1 MTAIRGDIHPPR
13 WSESKQLWIAEID
26 LGVGP
31 DGRRNRIACTSR
43 NRDTA
48 IAKRR
53 AKLMEI
59 EDGTYIPG
67 QKPKV
72 SVWMHHWCD
81 TIAHERV
88 KPRVLANYRSYLKVH
103 VRPAIGER
111 RLDRLTVDDV
121 RHLHAVMREG
131 GASDRTVQAVHAT
144 LAKCLKDAVRE
155 GIIRDNPCD
164 RMDRPRAR
172 MEPRGAFSRVEAQA
186 ILTTARGDGPKL
198 YSRWLA
204 ALVLGGRQ
212 AELLGLEWDRVDLDR
227 GLADLSWQIQ
237 RIPWRHGH
245 GCACGDGV
253 SASRCR
259 HREPDVPSWMD
270 LRHAHGGIWF
280 TPPKTSASVR
290 VVPLP
295 SPLVDALREWR
306 DVSPATTLGLVWPDG
321 SGKPENPK
329 ADGAVW
335 KELCVRAGVR
345 PLTLHSTRH
354 TMVTLLLEAGVSPE
368 VIRQLAGHSTIL
380 STRNYMHLGQDAA
393 RQALSVLGG
402 YAPQ

>member
-72 SVWMHHWCD
+72 SVWMQHWCD

-121 RHLHAVMREG
+121 RHLHTVMRDG

-186 ILTTARGDGPKL
+186 ILATARGDGLKM

-204 ALVLGGRQ
+204 SLVLGARQ
-212 AELLGLEWDRVDLDR
+212 AELLGLEWDRVDVDS
-227 GLADLSWQIQ
+227 GLVDLSWQVQ
-237 RIPWRHGH
+237 RLPWRHGH

-253 SASRCR
+253 MPERCR
-259 HREPDVPSWMD
+259 HREPDVPGWMEV
-270 LRHAHGGIWF
+270 RHAYRGEWF
-280 TPPKTSASVR
+280 TRPKTSASVR
-290 VVPLP
+290 AVPLP
-295 SPLVDALREWR
+295 APLADALREWR
-306 DVSPATTLGLVWPDG
+306 GVAPVTTLGLVWPDECG
-321 SGKPENPK
+321 QPEDPK
-329 ADGAVW
+329 VDRAAW
-335 KELCVRAGVR
+335 KELCVRSGVR

-393 RQALSVLGG
+393 RDALAVLGG
-402 YAPQ
+402 YAPK

>member
-72 SVWMHHWCD
+72 SVWMQHWCD

-111 RLDRLTVDDV
+111 RLDRLSVDDV

-186 ILTTARGDGPKL
+186 ILATARGDGPKM

-204 ALVLGGRQ
+204 SLVLGARQ
-212 AELLGLEWDRVDLDR
+212 AELLGLEWDRVDVDS
-227 GLADLSWQIQ
+227 GLVDLSWQVQ
-237 RIPWRHGH
+237 RLPWRHGH

-253 SASRCR
+253 MPERCR
-259 HREPDVPSWMD
+259 HREPDVPGWMEV
-270 LRHAHGGIWF
+270 RHAYRGEWF
-280 TPPKTSASVR
+280 TRPKTSASVR
-290 VVPLP
+290 AVPLP
-295 SPLVDALREWR
+295 APLADALREWR
-306 DVSPATTLGLVWPDG
+306 GVAPATALGLVWPDECG
-321 SGKPENPK
+321 QPEDPK
-329 ADGAVW
+329 VDRAAW

-393 RQALSVLGG
+393 RDALAVLGG
-402 YAPQ
+402 YAPK

>member
-72 SVWMHHWCD
+72 SVWMQHWCD

-88 KPRVLANYRSYLKVH
+88 KPGTLSNYRSYLRVH
-103 VRPAIGER
+103 IRPAIGER

-121 RHLHAVMREG
+121 RHLHAAMR
-131 GASDRTVQAVHAT
+131 AKDVTDRTIQAVHNT
-144 LAKCLKDAVRE
+144 LSKCLKDAVRE

-172 MEPRGAFSRVEAQA
+172 MEQRGAFSSLEVRG
-186 ILTTARGDGPKL
+186 ILATAREEGPKS
-198 YSRWLA
+198 YSRWMASLT
-204 ALVLGGRQ
+204 LGTRK
-212 AELLGLEWDRVDLDR
+212 AEMIGLEWDRVDLDR
-227 GLADLSWQIQ
+227 GLIDLSWQIQ

-245 GCACGDGV
+245 GCACADGV
-253 SASRCR
+253 RAVKCR
-259 HREPDVPSWMD
+259 HREPDAPGWMEV
-270 LRHAHGGIWF
+270 RHASKGQWF
-280 TPPKTSASVR
+280 TRPKTDSSKRA
-290 VVPLP
+290 LP
-295 SPLVDALREWR
+295 IPEELLVALREWKE
-306 DVSPATTLGLVWPDG
+306 VAPATTLGLVWPDDRG
-321 SGKPENPK
+321 GPRSAKGEQ
-329 ADGAVW
+329 VEW
-335 KELCVRAGVR
+335 KELCVRAGAR
-345 PLTLHSTRH
+345 PLTLHSARH

-393 RQALSVLGG
+393 RDALSVLGG